1 MSYSR
6 EKNMICCG
14 DLKQAAL
21 YFDKVFP
28 INIYFPL
35 AQSCS
40 LTRYFNKPPEK
51 KYEINIKFE
60 SKHHEEAF
68 SSLILGPDTKRKLT
82 KSELLNLHRTMSRFH
97 VLRFSSKDFRSTI
110 DDSIGNENLLL
121 DFYIKNTFVPGWGLF
136 RDILKEYADSF
147 GISNTSVL
155 LPSNVEFP
163 KSNDIDDLSLCLLNM
178 NLIDTNNATWEQIL
192 EIRKNKKMRN
202 MIKGLRLF
210 LFANYMGQPKS
221 YVEDDINKRIED
233 YDDAVK
239 QMGMETRLSIIEG
252 VLSSNNLLSI
262 VGTGFLSTFIGGPVA
277 GIMTS
282 SILEIG
288 KIAIKIAKRK
298 SYYENMCNEFEL
310 SYIIEAQKAL
320 QKTFT

>member
-82 KSELLNLHRTMSRFH
+82 KSELLNLHETMMRFYN
-97 VLRFSSKDFRSTI
+97 LRF
-110 DDSIGNENLLL
+110 
-121 DFYIKNTFVPGWGLF
+121 
-136 RDILKEYADSF
+136 
-147 GISNTSVL
+147 
-155 LPSNVEFP
+155 
-163 KSNDIDDLSLCLLNM
+163 
-178 NLIDTNNATWEQIL
+178 
-192 EIRKNKKMRN
+192 
-202 MIKGLRLF
+202 
-210 LFANYMGQPKS
+210 
-221 YVEDDINKRIED
+221 
-233 YDDAVK
+233 
-239 QMGMETRLSIIEG
+239 
-252 VLSSNNLLSI
+252 
-262 VGTGFLSTFIGGPVA
+262 
-277 GIMTS
+277 
-282 SILEIG
+282 
-288 KIAIKIAKRK
+288 
-298 SYYENMCNEFEL
+298 
-310 SYIIEAQKAL
+310 
-320 QKTFT
+320 